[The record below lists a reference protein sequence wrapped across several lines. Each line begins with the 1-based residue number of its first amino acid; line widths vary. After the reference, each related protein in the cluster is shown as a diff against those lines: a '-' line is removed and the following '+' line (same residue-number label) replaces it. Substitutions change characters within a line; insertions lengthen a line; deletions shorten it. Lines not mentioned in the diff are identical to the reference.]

1 MVLNFNYY
9 FLLKEC
15 KISYLG
21 DANPHTTPSADPAG
35 RKPLTQTSHRRTITL
50 FFLLFSLHLLFIFTQ
65 YTQLTQNSSFKAL
78 IYFTEDNELTITLT
92 FPAPPRFTAG
102 FSPQPLPW
110 GRSLSRGPEELPRGR
125 PRAPAIFLC
134 ALSRPPAARM
144 PTAARPPDGRQLPPI
159 TALLWERLLPSP
171 MKRRSSRRGPAPLI
185 REGL

>member
-92 FPAPPRFTAG
+92 FPAPPASPPVSPLSPSPGDGPSAG
-102 FSPQPLPW
+102 GRRNSPEAALVPPPSSPAPSP
-110 GRSLSRGPEELPRGR
+110 GRPQRACRP
-125 PRAPAIFLC
+125 PRAPLTDV
-134 ALSRPPAARM
+134 SS
-144 PTAARPPDGRQLPPI
+144 RQLPP
-159 TALLWERLLPSP
+159 
-171 MKRRSSRRGPAPLI
+171 SSGSGSSLHQ
-185 REGL
+185 

>member
-50 FFLLFSLHLLFIFTQ
+50 FFPPLFPPPAFHLYPIHPINAKFIFESADLLYRRQ
-65 YTQLTQNSSFKAL
+65 RAHYHPHVSR
-78 IYFTEDNELTITLT
+78 
-92 FPAPPRFTAG
+92 PPRFTAG